1 MAALPA
7 RRGGPLG
14 LDRCGT
20 RTAPPTAGP
29 RLERVAGALLSAR
42 ARPLRF
48 VITGAT
54 AAVFQLGVLSLLT
67 RQGWPGPLADSLAC
81 VFAAQVNFCL
91 SQRFTW
97 RDRLAGGD
105 ALLGRW
111 LRFQA
116 AAGAAA
122 VLNLSAFAVA
132 ATVLPAL
139 VAAGLGIAAGAA
151 ASYAGN
157 ERLVFRPATRRAG
170 ALRAGRPSGDPG
182 GPLRRPRRGDAYPAR
197 KW

>member
-1 MAALPA
+1 MVAHPV
-7 RRGGPLG
+7 RGGVAPG
-14 LDRCGT
+14 LDPYGT
-20 RTAPPTAGP
+20 RTASAAVAGR
-29 RLERVAGALLSAR
+29 RLERLTGVLLSAR

-48 VITGAT
+48 FITGTT

-67 RQGWPGPLADSLAC
+67 RRGWPGVLADGLGFA
-81 VFAAQVNFCL
+81 VAAQVNFCL

-97 RDRLAGGD
+97 RDRLAKGD

-116 AAGAAA
+116 AAGGAA

-139 VAAGLGIAAGAA
+139 VAAVVGIAAGAA

-157 ERLVFRPATRRAG
+157 ERLVFRSATGPPGLRRGPRPRAG
-170 ALRAGRPSGDPG
+170 PGAPGRSGCGRPAP
-182 GPLRRPRRGDAYPAR
+182 
-197 KW
+197 